1 MHELQIHKL
10 NNCKMARPRS
20 ICFTL
25 NNFTPEELTHL
36 QTSIDNGHYKYIVF
50 QQERGA
56 AGTPHL
62 QGYAQRDRPT
72 SFAAWKGFIGG
83 RIHIEATRGTPQQN
97 RDYCTKDA
105 DRIPGTL
112 VVEHGE
118 IPVPGERRDLS
129 AFVEAC
135 KDPSKSLTDLIDEHG
150 DSFLRYNRGAL
161 AIRSAFAS
169 VRTFKTR
176 IFWFYGSTGSG
187 KTRAAHEIAPGAYWK
202 QNSPWWCGYDPLTH
216 DDVIIDEYRCDFSKF
231 TFLLSLFD
239 RYPLIVQPKG
249 GNLNFRSRRIFVTT
263 PLDPRATWNTRSDE
277 NIQQLLRRI
286 ECIVEFLPAGV
297 RRIHKGDLSDYELLG
312 VVPANAGDPRPTQEE
327 EGQDPDPVEL
337 EEARR
342 MRARIDTFNV

>member
-1 MHELQIHKL
+1 
-10 NNCKMARPRS
+10 MARPRS

-25 NNFTPEELTHL
+25 NNFTPEELTQL
-36 QTSIDNGHYKYIVF
+36 QTNVDNGDFKYIVY
-50 QQERGA
+50 QQERGS

-72 SFAAWKGFIGG
+72 SFTAWKGFIGQ

-112 VVEHGE
+112 VVERGE
-118 IPVPGERRDLS
+118 IPVPGERRDLG

-150 DSFLRYNRGAL
+150 DAFLRYNRGAL

-263 PLDPRATWNTRSDE
+263 PLDPRTTWNTRSDE

-327 EGQDPDPVEL
+327 EGQGTDPVEL

-342 MRARIDTFNV
+342 MRARVDTFNV